1 MREVKKKVFVKSRK
15 RYMAKIKRHKCKSF
29 RELKKIGRKYLRY
42 FCKKDWEVMQSIS
55 YCAIGEKALRELQQH
70 NDYFSCG
77 IVQEVID
84 NLGYKATRG
93 CNEYRLIGLEI
104 TLEDNYYI
112 FEEVTGVHRVY
123 LSCVGK
129 LSDI

>member
-1 MREVKKKVFVKSRK
+1 
-15 RYMAKIKRHKCKSF
+15 MAKIKGHKCKSF
-29 RELKKIGRKYLRY
+29 RELKKIGRKYWKYMR
-42 FCKKDWEVMQSIS
+42 KDWFILSRIS

-70 NDYFSCG
+70 NDYISCR

-93 CNEYRLIGLEI
+93 CDEYRLIGIEM

-112 FEEVTGVHRVY
+112 FEEITGVHRVS

-129 LSDI
+129 LSDIES